1 MHPEISKDDVRSFA
15 DRYRNSPDE
24 QQDLEGYYND
34 RDGDVTHIL
43 EEIMC
48 SHNEDVP
55 RFIAFF
61 DKQIAEG
68 KLTNTKKYIKSK
80 GAIKLLPDEKVE
92 AKQEKNRIKAEKAK
106 ANDKKMAGG
115 SMADLEKMI
124 LSKRENNFN
133 GFLNYMTDKYGNDD
147 EDQQAKKK
155 RVKKGASD

>member
-24 QQDLEGYYND
+24 EQDLLDYYLD

-43 EEIMC
+43 EEIIC
-48 SHNEDVP
+48 STNDDVP
-55 RFIAFF
+55 RFLTFL
-61 DKQIAEG
+61 DKAIAEG
-68 KLTNTKKYIKSK
+68 KLTTTKKFTKSR
-80 GAIKLLPDEKVE
+80 GTVKLLPDERVE

-106 ANDKKMAGG
+106 ANEKKAGG

-124 LSKRENNFN
+124 LSRRENNFN

-147 EDQQAKKK
+147 NEDQ
-155 RVKKGASD
+155 